1 MGNKQAGNFAHGP
14 IGANTRAGGSFGEE
28 NSLPYGTYKN
38 GLIGP
43 RWQTRSFSAVLF
55 RRIATRAR
63 KDPVSGQTKD
73 LFLTLQPPERNAIR
87 AKLSHCIAA
96 ESLP

>member
-1 MGNKQAGNFAHGP
+1 MGNKQAGDFAHGP

-43 RWQTRSFSAVLF
+43 RW
-55 RRIATRAR
+55 
-63 KDPVSGQTKD
+63 
-73 LFLTLQPPERNAIR
+73 
-87 AKLSHCIAA
+87 
-96 ESLP
+96 